1 MLNLGLKFFLLLE
14 WASILLI
21 EIAQELNHGI
31 NLFLN
36 PETEVEIRKKSG
48 SLGRQ
53 VDFCFF
59 EKLTNKLNFYLN
71 LYFSYLVVKLDAYT
85 HLKFILL

>member
-1 MLNLGLKFFLLLE
+1 M
-14 WASILLI
+14 ILI
-21 EIAQELNHGI
+21 EIAQESNHGI

-36 PETEVEIRKKSG
+36 PETEVEITKKSG

-59 EKLTNKLNFYLN
+59 EKLTNKLNFIP
-71 LYFSYLVVKLDAYT
+71 
-85 HLKFILL
+85 KFLF

>member
-1 MLNLGLKFFLLLE
+1 M
-14 WASILLI
+14 ILI
-21 EIAQELNHGI
+21 EIAQESNHGI

-36 PETEVEIRKKSG
+36 PKTEVEITKKSG

-59 EKLTNKLNFYLN
+59 EKLTNKLNFIP
-71 LYFSYLVVKLDAYT
+71 
-85 HLKFILL
+85 KFLF